1 MKKFFA
7 LVIFSTLLYS
17 CLPKNSEINSIE
29 DLAGKRIG
37 VQSGTTSAS
46 YISKHLPDS
55 YLMEFITGYD
65 AAEALKKRKIDA
77 IVMDELP
84 AKSIIARNDNLK
96 IVKDKFVEEEYA
108 VAVRKGNK
116 ELLDSIN
123 KTIREAR
130 ENGTYKALVNAFI
143 SVEGNIQLPETKE
156 AETDEYI
163 TMGTNAAFPPFEYTC
178 RDDGKIIGFDIS
190 LGQII
195 ADGCGKKTQDS
206 RQAVRLAD
214 SRPSDWGCG
223 LHSGGNVRHRGQA
236 TGSRLLGTVLQDD
249 TGHHNKEIAGCKN
262 RTKI

>member
-7 LVIFSTLLYS
+7 LVIFSALFCS
-17 CLPKNSEINSIE
+17 CLPKSSEINSIE

-195 ADGCGKKTQDS
+195 ADDCGKKLKILDKPFDSLIPALQTGAVDFIAAGMSATEDRRQVVDFSEPYYKTTQVIIT
-206 RQAVRLAD
+206 R
-214 SRPSDWGCG
+214 
-223 LHSGGNVRHRGQA
+223 
-236 TGSRLLGTVLQDD
+236 
-249 TGHHNKEIAGCKN
+249 K
-262 RTKI
+262 

>member
-17 CLPKNSEINSIE
+17 CLPKSSEINSIE

-46 YISKHLPDS
+46 YISKNLPDS

-65 AAEALKKRKIDA
+65 AAEALKKREIDA

-96 IVKDKFVEEEYA
+96 IIKNKFVEEEYA

-130 ENGTYKALVNAFI
+130 ENGTYKTLVNAFI
-143 SVEGNIQLPETKE
+143 SVEGNIQLPETEE

-178 RDDGKIIGFDIS
+178 MDDGKIIGFDIS

-195 ADGCGKKTQDS
+195 ANDCGKKLKILDKPFDSLIPALQTGAVDFIAAGMSATEDRRQVVDFSEPYYKTTQVIIT
-206 RQAVRLAD
+206 R
-214 SRPSDWGCG
+214 
-223 LHSGGNVRHRGQA
+223 
-236 TGSRLLGTVLQDD
+236 
-249 TGHHNKEIAGCKN
+249 K
-262 RTKI
+262 